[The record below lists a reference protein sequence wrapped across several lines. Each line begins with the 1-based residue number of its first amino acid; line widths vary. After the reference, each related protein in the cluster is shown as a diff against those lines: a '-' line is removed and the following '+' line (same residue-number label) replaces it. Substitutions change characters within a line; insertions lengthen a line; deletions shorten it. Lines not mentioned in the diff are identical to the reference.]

1 MIVLCKILLRHFMLD
16 KVLKHLGSDIDAKTK
31 LSEIKKIIIC
41 YCTKEKHILE
51 CYRNLKHLELDV
63 LEFSDSNED
72 KGFINKIAKI
82 IETEIDI
89 LHVRMKVAQ
98 NLDDVGEE
106 SSSAALRLKWT
117 DSKTDMVEL
126 IYCIKNSI
134 ENGKVS
140 IKHIKNCFEHLFQI
154 NLGNVYDIIND
165 ISLRKINRTRYIDR
179 MNLNFQN
186 ILDRLDA

>member
-1 MIVLCKILLRHFMLD
+1 MLK
-16 KVLKHLGSDIDAKTK
+16 KVLKHLASDIDAKTK
-31 LSEIKKIIIC
+31 LSEIKEIIIC
-41 YCTKEKHILE
+41 YCEKEKHILD

-63 LEFSDSNED
+63 LEFSNSSED
-72 KGFINKIAKI
+72 KGVLDKITKI

-89 LHVRMKVAQ
+89 LHVRMRIAQ
-98 NLDDVGEE
+98 SLDDVGEQ
-106 SSSAALRLKWT
+106 SSSTALRLKWT

-140 IKHIKNCFEHLFQI
+140 IKHIKNCFEYLFQI
-154 NLGNVYDIIND
+154 NLGNIYDTIND

-179 MNLNFQN
+179 MSINFQN